1 MTTQPIDKLAET
13 NPQFQVESTKRRQIE
28 TDLRESETRFRAL
41 FENSPDALFIVDL
54 EGTILDVNIAAC
66 QLHDAES
73 KALLG
78 QNVLDL
84 ASGTWE
90 TETTRA
96 LAKFVEGKPE
106 QVVSNKPVEAPSELS
121 ASKIQYAGKDA
132 LLLHFCDVA
141 KHQRVE
147 RTLQQRNRDLS
158 LLNQASQVVSS
169 TLDLDE
175 VLAAILDQVRQ
186 IMGATASSIWLVDEK
201 TNELVCKQSTE
212 PGVLKDWRMPRNEGI
227 VGWTTVH
234 GESLI
239 VPDTREDMRH
249 YKGVDKE
256 SGKEIRCIL
265 SVPLKV
271 KQRAIGALQ
280 LVDLEP
286 NCFHEED
293 IPIMES
299 LATTAAI
306 AIENARLFEQVQE
319 DAETKAML
327 VHEINH
333 RVKNNL
339 SSIIGLLYSEQ
350 RYART
355 DDPASYQTLLQ
366 DLIGRIQGMAQVH
379 AMLSDT
385 EWLPLPLDELTRR
398 MVTTALQVLPQHIS
412 VAVDVTP
419 SSISVPPKQA
429 TNMALVISELTTNT
443 IKYALDSRT
452 AAKITV
458 RIVVEQDDM
467 VRFEF
472 HNDGADYPEEVLTG
486 DRRNLGLYLVQTL
499 VERGLGGT
507 LELRNDHG
515 PVTIIR
521 FRRE

>member
-1 MTTQPIDKLAET
+1 MKTQTVDARTAATAQLEA
-13 NPQFQVESTKRRQIE
+13 Q
-28 TDLRESETRFRAL
+28 LRENEARFRAL
-41 FENSPDALFIVDL
+41 FESCSDALFVVDK
-54 EGTILDVNIAAC
+54 EGTILDANPSAC
-66 QLHDAES
+66 QLHAAERET
-73 KALLG
+73 LRG

-90 TETTRA
+90 TETIHLVAEAITGTSTQA
-96 LAKFVEGKPE
+96 SVPL
-106 QVVSNKPVEAPSELS
+106 SNNAELGLYHLDYDG
-121 ASKIQYAGKDA
+121 QTA
-132 LLLHFCDVA
+132 LLIHLRDIA
-141 KHQRVE
+141 ERQRVA
-147 RTLQQRNRDLS
+147 RTLEMRNRDLL
-158 LLNQASQVVSS
+158 LLNQASQVLSS

-201 TNELVCKQSTE
+201 TNELVCKDSTE
-212 PGVLKDWRMPRNEGI
+212 PGVLRGWRMARSAGI
-227 VGWTTVH
+227 VGWTTVN
-234 GESLI
+234 ERSLL
-239 VPDTREDMRH
+239 VPDTRLDMRH
-249 YKGVDKE
+249 YKAVDQK

-271 KQRAIGALQ
+271 KQRTIGSLQ

-293 IPIMES
+293 ISIMES

-306 AIENARLFEQVQE
+306 AIENAQLFEQVQE
-319 DAETKAML
+319 DAETRAML

-339 SSIIGLLYSEQ
+339 SSIIGLLYSEK

-355 DDPASYQTLLQ
+355 EDPASYQTLLQ

-379 AMLSDT
+379 AMLSAT
-385 EWLPLPLDELTRR
+385 EWLPLPLDELTQR
-398 MVTTALQVLPQHIS
+398 MVNTALQILPQRIS

-419 SSISVPPKQA
+419 TSISVPPKQA
-429 TNMALVISELTTNT
+429 TNMALVINELTTNT
-443 IKYALDSRT
+443 IKYALDGRASVT
-452 AAKITV
+452 ITV
-458 RIVVEQDDM
+458 RIIVEPDDM

-472 HNDGADYPEEVLTG
+472 HNDGSDYPPEVLSG

-521 FRRE
+521 FRRA